1 MTRVLLF
8 HINVRLYNNLII
20 LKTRNLISTATNLD
34 KMISIISIHFY
45 YIRLFWQYVRRLCR
59 NKINIPQEIVFEKKH
74 IENLNKQ
81 QEKVLY
87 NLLVM
92 EAKAPFEYRLSRNGI
107 VTDDED

>member
-8 HINVRLYNNLII
+8 HINVRSYNNLII
-20 LKTRNLISTATNLD
+20 LKTRNIISTATNLD
-34 KMISIISIHFY
+34 KNMISIISIQYY
-45 YIRLFWQYVRRLCR
+45 YIRLFWQYVRRLFR
-59 NKINIPQEIVFEKKH
+59 KKYPQEIVFEKKH
-74 IENLNKQ
+74 IENFNKQ

-92 EAKAPFEYRLSRNGI
+92 EAKAPFEYRFRRNGI